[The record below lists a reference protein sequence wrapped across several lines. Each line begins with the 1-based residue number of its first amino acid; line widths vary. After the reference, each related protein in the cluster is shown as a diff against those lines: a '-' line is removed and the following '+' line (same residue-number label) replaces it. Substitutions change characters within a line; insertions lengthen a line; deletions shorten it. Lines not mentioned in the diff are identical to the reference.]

1 MNRIL
6 IFLLPALLYPGCA
19 PRCTKAA
26 ANDNAEEMHHS
37 DSVPAAT
44 MSTAAVKKPDQHN
57 AKKNCQPDYF
67 FAVALYNTVYYGN
80 SLENMV
86 KLDIA
91 SAQLDI
97 SPDGRTI
104 AYSSYCK
111 PGRRIIK
118 MIDIETQEATFLDL
132 PQYNVYMGS
141 WNNNGNYLALNSQST
156 VYSHWQPILYNIET
170 GEFFDI
176 DWLDTDND
184 YYNPVFSPDG
194 KRLVFH
200 DICRIYICDFVR
212 NHAVLKRVIDTE
224 DLCNVDNAGFSDY
237 CKFQISNDG
246 NYLVFTVETDIL
258 EEDLCPKTTLCSYEI
273 NTGRLRRMTDSHCT
287 VTDFAISSANEI
299 YYCTCNKDKELFE
312 GYMAHIDGSDPV
324 VSATF
329 KERTYAIA
337 VAK

>member
-1 MNRIL
+1 MNRLL
-6 IFLLPALLYPGCA
+6 IFLLPALMFPGCA

-26 ANDNAEEMHHS
+26 ANDSADEVHPS
-37 DSVPAAT
+37 DSVAVRT
-44 MSTAAVKKPDQHN
+44 MSTSAVKTEQHKS
-57 AKKNCQPDYF
+57 KKCSQPDYF

-80 SLENMV
+80 SLENLV

-118 MIDIETQEATFLDL
+118 LIDIETQEASELDL
-132 PQYNVYMGS
+132 PQFNAYMGS
-141 WNNNGNYLALNSQST
+141 WNNKCNYLALNTQST
-156 VYSHWQPILYNIET
+156 IYSHWQPVLYNMDKREVSDIE
-170 GEFFDI
+170 
-176 DWLDTDND
+176 WLDTDND

-194 KRLVFH
+194 CRLVFH
-200 DICRIYICDFVR
+200 DICRIYICDFVKNR
-212 NHAVLKRVIDTE
+212 AVLKRVIDTE

-258 EEDLCPKTTLCSYEI
+258 EEDICPKTTLCSYEI
-273 NTGRLRRMTDSHCT
+273 STGRLRRITDSNCS
-287 VTDFAISSANEI
+287 VTDFAISSLGEI
-299 YYCTCNKDKELFE
+299 YYCTCNKEKQLFE
-312 GYMAHIDGSDPV
+312 GYMARIDGTGAV
-324 VSATF
+324 KSATF
-329 KERTYAIA
+329 KEQTYAIA
-337 VAK
+337 VAD